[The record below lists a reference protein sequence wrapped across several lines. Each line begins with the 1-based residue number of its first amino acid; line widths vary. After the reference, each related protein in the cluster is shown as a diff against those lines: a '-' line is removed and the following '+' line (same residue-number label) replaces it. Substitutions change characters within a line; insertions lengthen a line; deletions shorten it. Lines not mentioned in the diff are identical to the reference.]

1 VTKKNIQHDSVTI
14 ETHTHEVFHR
24 VQPVIEKEVLPAR
37 HFMPSSDGKTLVEIP
52 ASQIPK
58 TAPAGMKPHEIHGQQ
73 IIPPPALPQ
82 PMSEPAEAAPAP
94 STSEETATPPVVGL
108 ARGEPTTRSR
118 RNSAKSVK
126 PPKSPKPH
134 QSTRSRAKSLLQ
146 PVLASKKEYMTEAG
160 HPKTEYVWHHPPVMQ
175 NEDNTRPIYVG
186 AGVGDLG
193 SPSYS
198 SDEEEDLAG
207 ARFGAAAG
215 EGPLLFKEADYERSG
230 TLPGLARQPDYRE
243 LYEPRDESLANEMR
257 NMRM

>member
-1 VTKKNIQHDSVTI
+1 MTKKNIQHDSVTI

-52 ASQIPK
+52 ASEIPK
-58 TAPAGMKPHEIHGQQ
+58 TAPPGMKIHEIHGRQ
-73 IIPPPALPQ
+73 IIPPPPLPQ
-82 PMSEPAEAAPAP
+82 PMSEAAPATF
-94 STSEETATPPVVGL
+94 TSEQTATAPIVGL
-108 ARGEPTTRSR
+108 ARGEPTTKSR
-118 RNSAKSVK
+118 RNSTKSVK
-126 PPKSPKPH
+126 APKSPKPH
-134 QSTRSRAKSLLQ
+134 KSTRSRAKSLLQ

-175 NEDNTRPIYVG
+175 NEDKTRPIYVG

-207 ARFGAAAG
+207 ARFGAVGG
-215 EGPLLFKEADYERSG
+215 EGALLFKEADYERSG
-230 TLPGLARQPDYRE
+230 SLPGLARQSDYRE
-243 LYEPRDESLANEMR
+243 LYEPRDTATLTNEMK